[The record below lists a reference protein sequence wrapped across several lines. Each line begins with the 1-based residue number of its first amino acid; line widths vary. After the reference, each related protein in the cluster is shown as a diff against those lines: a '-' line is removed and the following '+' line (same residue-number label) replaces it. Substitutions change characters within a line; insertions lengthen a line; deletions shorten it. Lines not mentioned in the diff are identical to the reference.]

1 MTWPDTVI
9 AVAKTVTSM
18 SGISWRDTGSTGN
31 FCIDF
36 RPPEDQDDDLL
47 SGLEWS
53 SELEWTMW
61 FESYLLRPIVF
72 LFSLSEQAQESAL
85 VQIKT

>member
-47 SGLEWS
+47 SGLEWA
-53 SELEWTMW
+53 MW